1 MFTLPDLRHSY
12 DAYEPHIDETTMHIH
27 HQKHHAGYVKKL
39 NAALEASSQKPKSLE
54 DILLNVS
61 SYSDAVRNNAGGHY
75 NHSLFWSTLTP
86 ETDGKPGEKLQALI
100 DSSFGTL
107 DNLKTTFNEAAGSVF
122 GSGWAWLVLT
132 KEGSL
137 DVVSTPN
144 QDNPLMDDIDK
155 GYPLFGIDVWEHAY
169 YLNYQNKRAEY
180 IDAFWSVL
188 DWSQVDSRLEE
199 RLQS

>member
-1 MFTLPDLRHSY
+1 MFTIPDLRHAY
-12 DAYEPHIDETTMHIH
+12 DAYEPYIDKETMHIH

-39 NAALEASSQKPKSLE
+39 NAALEASSQKLASIE

-75 NHSLFWSTLTP
+75 NHSLFWSTLSP
-86 ETDGKPGEKLQALI
+86 ESGSKPGEQLQALI
-100 DSSFGTL
+100 DSSFGSL
-107 DNLKTTFNEAAGSVF
+107 DNLKNTFNDAAASVF

-188 DWSQVDSRLEE
+188 DWSQVDNRLEE
-199 RLQS
+199 RLES